1 MMGAGDAKQGEEGA
15 QMWATLG
22 LVAPAEAFSNLPSA
36 PSHYLVRISALGE
49 GS

>member
-22 LVAPAEAFSNLPSA
+22 LMAPAEAFSNLPSV